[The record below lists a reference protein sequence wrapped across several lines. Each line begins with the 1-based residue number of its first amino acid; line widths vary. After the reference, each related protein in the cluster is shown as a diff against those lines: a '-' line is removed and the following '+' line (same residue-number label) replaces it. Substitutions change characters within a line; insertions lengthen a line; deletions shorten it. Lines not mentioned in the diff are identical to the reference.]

1 MRQMYETSED
11 LERESQTARALE
23 IAWKCKLLKLPIK
36 YHIDYVATRGDA
48 AVAFC
53 ELKTRNYTWQAIGD
67 MGGYLISIGKWSSAE
82 CLHRI
87 SNLPFLLVVKAS
99 DGLYHATIKDFKPDN
114 VLVRGRTDRNDWQD
128 IEPCVLL
135 NTDRFTKLVEQ

>member
-1 MRQMYETSED
+1 MRPLYETQED
-11 LERESQTARALE
+11 LNREDRFARVLE
-23 IAWKCKLLKLPIK
+23 NLWKCKFVKLPIK
-36 YHIDYVATRGDA
+36 YHIDYVLTRNDL

-53 ELKTRNYTWQAIGD
+53 EIKTRNYTWDEID
-67 MGGYLISIGKWSSAE
+67 KMGGYLISIDKWSSAE

-87 SNLPFLLVVKAS
+87 SRLPFLLVVKAS
-99 DGLYHATIKDFKPDN
+99 DGLYYSSVIDFKPDS

-135 NTDRFTKLVEQ
+135 KTNRFTRLAS